1 MLKIVLYIILLPL
14 SIYTLQSLNIEKIL
28 KLDKQLQA
36 RTLIL
41 LLSISLTYL
50 SASFIYDFLIN
61 TRIM

>member
-14 SIYTLQSLNIEKIL
+14 SIYSLQSLNIEKIL

>member
-14 SIYTLQSLNIEKIL
+14 SIYSLQSLNIEKIL

-50 SASFIYDFLIN
+50 SANFIYDFLIN